1 MVTAGVRT
9 FSRADW
15 SAASESWREGGFDAD
30 TWYRVRYAAAC
41 RGMLYPPAGDRGDDC
56 DALHPSQRAI
66 VARAIRD
73 MPRALLA
80 IIGRSSSWSQVTGA
94 LIAAVNADRDDAETA
109 ELEQERLAEG
119 RQRADRKAAPQRLGE
134 IMRAA
139 AGQ

>member
-15 SAASESWREGGFDAD
+15 SAASEVWREGGFDAD

-56 DALHPSQRAI
+56 DAQHPSQRAI
-66 VARAIRD
+66 VYRAID
-73 MPRALLA
+73 TTPVLLLES
-80 IIGRSSSWSQVTGA
+80 IGRSSSWSQVTAA

-109 ELEQERLAEG
+109 ELEQERQAEG
-119 RQRADRKAAPQRLGE
+119 QRRADRKAAPQLLGE
-134 IMRAA
+134 IIRGA
-139 AGQ
+139 AGR